1 VPSPADLSWPETQ
14 MNGDIVT
21 LLGAHL
27 KSILYGLV
35 FLVAVI
41 SAFAHRSLFNNLKR
55 HDPAQWV
62 ALGSPELFRL
72 PTKRDFTGINSMR
85 DEQRFFWYILSMK
98 YRRSEKPEIRI
109 SGDVVLGCFVVI
121 WVSIICLLTVGR

>member
-1 VPSPADLSWPETQ
+1 

-27 KSILYGLV
+27 NSILYGLV

-55 HDPAQWV
+55 YDPAQWI

-72 PTKRDFTGINSMR
+72 PTKRDFTGINSIR
-85 DEQRFFWYILSMK
+85 DEQRFYWYILSMK
-98 YRRSEKPEIRI
+98 YRRSEKREVRI
-109 SGDVVLGCFVVI
+109 SGDVVFGCFVAI
-121 WVSIICLLTVGR
+121 WASVICLLTVGR